1 MIKRLRRITP
11 TTVEETKN
19 VQNFPEIL
27 RKTQKQSKENLNV
40 SGRENEVYKAEFPIN
55 QNLDKV
61 YNFLERE
68 RTPYGEPAAGD
79 ADTGGTAV
87 WQTGPAEGRPGE
99 AGGRDS
105 AAAPRFGEAGDRDS
119 AAAPRLGEAGGRDS
133 AAVPP
138 PGPSAQ
144 VRMAGSG
151 GTEGTAEPA
160 SAVILPAAAGEAEW
174 AEQADRAFRRDSRR
188 YDGGFYLY

>member
-105 AAAPRFGEAGDRDS
+105 AA
-119 AAAPRLGEAGGRDS
+119 
-133 AAVPP
+133 VPP

>member
-11 TTVEETKN
+11 TTVEETEN

-27 RKTQKQSKENLNV
+27 KKTRKRSKENLNV

-68 RTPYGEPAAGD
+68 RVSYGEPAAGD
-79 ADTGGTAV
+79 ADTGGTVV
-87 WQTGPAEGRPGE
+87 WQTGPAEGRPSE
-99 AGGRDS
+99 AGGL
-105 AAAPRFGEAGDRDS
+105 DS

-133 AAVPP
+133 AAAPR

-151 GTEGTAEPA
+151 RTEGTAESV
-160 SAVILPAAAGEAEW
+160 SAAILPAAAGEAEW